1 MTAGQHADP
10 VREFAE
16 YLRGLVG
23 RIDQDGGWCGVF
35 LRRDPDGMRACLQGR
50 EAPPWDVVE
59 ALLNDLA
66 AAHGRDRAAQEMAH
80 ARALHQRLL
89 RHVDTRPGARERLG
103 ERLELM
109 LKEQRYAAERQGE
122 IGELLQTASPFDAD
136 RLRLD
141 LAWAQDDHERA
152 SARVAELQGRLQRI
166 QAPPRHGQPR
176 HEPRVMPPDT
186 DHFFAPRQ
194 PDAAPAEEERS
205 SRGAPHP
212 RRFARRGARYAPGA
226 DTAGSV
232 PPTAAQTPP
241 RGARYGQIA
250 EQTPPRGARHGRM
263 SEQAAPAAPP
273 GSAPGA
279 AARATAA
286 TVAQLIALRGAGR
299 TGEAHVLLCEAARRP
314 PGQLPLLAEELQR
327 AGLGAD
333 WATLLWEAA
342 SLPPAD
348 LVAVAEALGT
358 AGRHDDAKRLLRQ
371 GVGRPASEIGEA
383 ALVMADAG
391 RRVQA
396 EVLLEAFL
404 RVRTP
409 EEAARIVTADPDR
422 LIPPLLK
429 AAESVSGDCRRDLAH
444 ALRVAGFG
452 V

>member
-1 MTAGQHADP
+1 MAAGQHADP
-10 VREFAE
+10 AREFAD

-66 AAHGRDRAAQEMAH
+66 AVYGRDAAAQELTH

-103 ERLELM
+103 ERLDQM
-109 LKEQRYAAERQGE
+109 LKEQHYASERQAE
-122 IGELLQTASPFDAD
+122 LAELLQSASPFDAE

-152 SARVAELQGRLQRI
+152 TARAAELRVRLQQVAGR
-166 QAPPRHGQPR
+166 PRP
-176 HEPRVMPPDT
+176 EPRAAPADPDP
-186 DHFFAPRQ
+186 FFAPRQ
-194 PDAAPAEEERS
+194 GMGAPADDLAQEPS
-205 SRGAPHP
+205 AA
-212 RRFARRGARYAPGA
+212 RRFARRGARYAPGGDDA
-226 DTAGSV
+226 SMM
-232 PPTAAQTPP
+232 PPTTAPSAP
-241 RGARYGQIA
+241 RGARYAQVP
-250 EQTPPRGARHGRM
+250 EPTQ
-263 SEQAAPAAPP
+263 PP
-273 GSAPGA
+273 GTAPGPEV
-279 AARATAA
+279 RSTAA
-286 TVAQLIALRGAGR
+286 TVAQLIALRSAGR

-314 PGQLPLLAEELQR
+314 PGQLPMLAEELYR
-327 AGLGAD
+327 AGLAAD

-342 SLPPAD
+342 SLPPAE
-348 LVAVAEALGT
+348 LVAVADALAA
-358 AGRHDDAKRLLRQ
+358 AGRSDDSGKLLRQ

-409 EEAARIVTADPDR
+409 EEAARIVAADPDR

-429 AAESVSGDCRRDLAH
+429 AAETVSGNCRRDLSH
-444 ALRVAGFG
+444 ALRVAGYRA
-452 V
+452 

>member
-1 MTAGQHADP
+1 MAAGQYADP
-10 VREFAE
+10 AREFAE

-66 AAHGRDRAAQEMAH
+66 AAYGRDPAAQELEH
-80 ARALHQRLL
+80 ARALHHRLL
-89 RHVDTRPGARERLG
+89 RHVDTRPGSRERLG
-103 ERLELM
+103 ERLDLM
-109 LKEQRYAAERQGE
+109 LKEQRYAAERQAE
-122 IGELLQTASPFDAD
+122 LGELLQTASPFEAE

-152 SARVAELQGRLQRI
+152 TMRVAELRGRLRQVAGPAR
-166 QAPPRHGQPR
+166 P
-176 HEPRVMPPDT
+176 EPRFVPPDME
-186 DHFFAPRQ
+186 HPFVPRQ
-194 PDAAPAEEERS
+194 GGGARAAQEPAVADEPSS
-205 SRGAPHP
+205 SR
-212 RRFARRGARYAPGA
+212 RFPRRGARYAPGGG
-226 DTAGSV
+226 DAGVV
-232 PPTAAQTPP
+232 PPTAVSSTP
-241 RGARYGQIA
+241 RGARY
-250 EQTPPRGARHGRM
+250 
-263 SEQAAPAAPP
+263 APAPEPTAPP
-273 GSAPGA
+273 GTAPGPDA
-279 AARATAA
+279 MSTVA
-286 TVAQLIALRGAGR
+286 TVATLISLRGQGR

-314 PGQLPLLAEELQR
+314 PEQLPLLGNELQR

-348 LVAVAEALGT
+348 LVAVAESLAA
-358 AGRHDDAKRLLRQ
+358 AGRSEDSGRLLRQ
-371 GVGRPASEIGEA
+371 GVGRPANEIGEA

-409 EEAARIVTADPDR
+409 EEAARIVAADPDR

-429 AAESVSGDCRRDLAH
+429 AAAAVSGDCRRDLSH
-444 ALRVAGFG
+444 ALRVAGFR

>member
-1 MTAGQHADP
+1 MAAGQHADP
-10 VREFAE
+10 AREFAD

-59 ALLNDLA
+59 ALLHDLA
-66 AAHGRDRAAQEMAH
+66 AAYGRETATRELTH

-89 RHVDTRPGARERLG
+89 RHVDTRPGARERLA
-103 ERLELM
+103 ERLDLM
-109 LKEQRYAAERQGE
+109 LKEQHYAAERQAE
-122 IGELLQTASPFDAD
+122 LVELLQSASPFDAE

-152 SARVAELQGRLQRI
+152 TARAAELRMRLHQVAGPAR
-166 QAPPRHGQPR
+166 QTVPRPEAP
-176 HEPRVMPPDT
+176 
-186 DHFFAPRQ
+186 FCAPRQ
-194 PDAAPAEEERS
+194 AAEAAPRAEDATQEAS
-205 SRGAPHP
+205 GGH
-212 RRFARRGARYAPGA
+212 RFARRGARYAPGGEEA
-226 DTAGSV
+226 SV
-232 PPTAAQTPP
+232 MPPTAAPAAP
-241 RGARYGQIA
+241 RGARYGQA
-250 EQTPPRGARHGRM
+250 PEPAART
-263 SEQAAPAAPP
+263 APP
-273 GSAPGA
+273 GTAPGPDV
-279 AARATAA
+279 RSTTA
-286 TVAQLIALRGAGR
+286 TVAQLISLRSAGR

-314 PGQLPLLAEELQR
+314 PEQLPLLAEELFR

-348 LVAVAEALGT
+348 LVAVADALAA
-358 AGRHDDAKRLLRQ
+358 AGRSEDSGRLLRQ

-391 RRVQA
+391 RRGQA

-409 EEAARIVTADPDR
+409 EEAARIVAADPDR

-429 AAESVSGDCRRDLAH
+429 AAESVSGNCRRDLSH
-444 ALRVAGFG
+444 ALRVAGYRP
-452 V
+452 